1 MKTPIIFKNFLNF
14 KFAISNLCFLEI
26 KMNPNFYYYPQAH
39 QFSQQPQQYP
49 QQPQQYPHH
58 PHSFPAQYHHQVSH
72 NNYFYTQNAVSL
84 DNAPYLAAHQH
95 QTNTTQI
102 QGQITRPIIIE
113 KVQKQQFLIE
123 KPVITREIIYQ
134 HEPMYQAHTHQITN
148 ISNQQPSSPMR
159 LKKSHSLSQI
169 SNVDS
174 KTSIILMKGSQIL
187 ETPKRSIPEL
197 TPAAI
202 SIDKEKIYE
211 EKIQALEKQIF
222 IFKKELEGSYK
233 DIDDY
238 KKRLSK
244 YEFLMQDYEIRLKT
258 SSNSVQEIENYK
270 VLLAKKDEEIS
281 LLQHEIQQREELKT
295 DLNKISGYLSSK
307 IKETEEFKVRLS
319 EKDAIFSEIEKK
331 MQILMDEVE
340 RLNGLLKKKIEEVS
354 VLSIRINEYEAV
366 KIQYHDKNEVLSL
379 EIDRLN
385 AIIRENIKEL
395 ESWRFKY
402 TEFSG
407 LTLRVQDLLLNI
419 VLMAGEIECL
429 RERIANSEKEV
440 QEMRRSNILKTLA

>member
-1 MKTPIIFKNFLNF
+1 
-14 KFAISNLCFLEI
+14 
-26 KMNPNFYYYPQAH
+26 MNPHYYYH
-39 QFSQQPQQYP
+39 QTQKYQPQYPVQYASSV
-49 QQPQQYPHH
+49 QPQ
-58 PHSFPAQYHHQVSH
+58 FLHQVSH
-72 NNYFYTQNAVSL
+72 NNYFYNQNAVSL
-84 DNAPYLAAHQH
+84 DNTPYLTAQH

-102 QGQITRPIIIE
+102 QGQISRPIIIE

-123 KPVITREIIYQ
+123 KPVITREIIYH
-134 HEPMYQAHTHQITN
+134 HEPMYQAQTRQITN
-148 ISNQQPSSPMR
+148 IQNFSKEQPSSPMR

-169 SNVDS
+169 SNIDP

-197 TPAAI
+197 TPVAVQ
-202 SIDKEKIYE
+202 IDNEKIYA

-222 IFKKELEGSYK
+222 IFKKELDSSYK
-233 DIDDY
+233 EIDDY
-238 KKRLSK
+238 KKRLAK

-258 SSNSVQEIENYK
+258 SSNSIHEIENYK

-281 LLQHEIQQREELKT
+281 LLQHEINQREELKT

-354 VLSIRINEYEAV
+354 VLSIRINEYESV
-366 KIQYHDKNEVLSL
+366 KIQYQDKNEVLSL